1 MNNNNNNNNYNNNN
15 NIIFTEK
22 NENKIN
28 SFLRNDNSI
37 GVMNEMADFSMSMII
52 DKKKKDNNE
61 EYRLTTPAGIKRGV
75 WQKDENAPVCTKC
88 FTPFKDGYYV
98 NFFPSGRHHCRFCGL
113 IFCDNCSVDKR
124 DVIPNDLIVKE
135 DFVRRARSNYEV
147 IRDLFSIGRNIERQR
162 TCEACH
168 KLILEYNKIREE
180 VMFFTA
186 CEFDVL
192 QYEKIRLMCRKYFY
206 ASNVMLGFFRQI
218 QYKMPY
224 QHCNAIEVRLL
235 WINFKYMSG
244 HSKYL
249 VQLLRVCNNNQEV
262 QRVKQLLETNRY
274 KRTISCRTMLCTHK
288 CTERFHHSDII
299 NIIMHYIERCKQ
311 IEKYQERD
319 QISDLSNL
327 ADFALE
333 NFECTDKILKLY
345 IPLLINVCQ
354 YDTVHHKVRNFLL
367 QRFVCNSEM
376 LAILYF
382 EVLYYVKCGMSID
395 YYIDLMGIISQCTDA
410 TPKILQRILGLAKDE
425 EDNSNDYDCQTRAIS
440 SNILGSTVTTINYTI
455 VPRYSRDQVEN
466 SVNTVKDLEM
476 RLGEMID
483 PLDTKTCIKTM
494 FFSKTETYT
503 SKTKPVKIPYLT
515 YKGQYKAMMFKREG
529 VRQDQIAI
537 YITRYIEQILGDAGY
552 HINFVTYEVLP
563 ISKDCGFI
571 EIASESS
578 TVENISREYGDILNY
593 LTSNNREQKYDET
606 RDAFIKSVAAFCII
620 SYCLGV
626 GDRHLGNLM
635 INKKGHLFNIDFG
648 YIFGKDPSTRF
659 TMSGI
664 RLTADMIKVIGNRD
678 SENYKL
684 FEKFCV
690 TLFRICRRE
699 VVIIW
704 RMLSMLTNVPDINVT
719 QEEIDN
725 FINERYYPGDSDEE
739 AIKNFLFLMRTSET
753 FSQKMADYAH
763 TISGSGSKVVSGVV
777 TGIASGTTNVK
788 DTVFNSINYLGD
800 KMSSFWS
807 SSN

>member
-1 MNNNNNNNNYNNNN
+1 
-15 NIIFTEK
+15 
-22 NENKIN
+22 
-28 SFLRNDNSI
+28 
-37 GVMNEMADFSMSMII
+37 
-52 DKKKKDNNE
+52 
-61 EYRLTTPAGIKRGV
+61 
-75 WQKDENAPVCTKC
+75 
-88 FTPFKDGYYV
+88 
-98 NFFPSGRHHCRFCGL
+98 
-113 IFCDNCSVDKR
+113 
-124 DVIPNDLIVKE
+124 
-135 DFVRRARSNYEV
+135 
-147 IRDLFSIGRNIERQR
+147 
-162 TCEACH
+162 
-168 KLILEYNKIREE
+168 
-180 VMFFTA
+180 
-186 CEFDVL
+186 
-192 QYEKIRLMCRKYFY
+192 
-206 ASNVMLGFFRQI
+206 
-218 QYKMPY
+218 
-224 QHCNAIEVRLL
+224 
-235 WINFKYMSG
+235 
-244 HSKYL
+244 
-249 VQLLRVCNNNQEV
+249 
-262 QRVKQLLETNRY
+262 
-274 KRTISCRTMLCTHK
+274 
-288 CTERFHHSDII
+288 
-299 NIIMHYIERCKQ
+299 
-311 IEKYQERD
+311 
-319 QISDLSNL
+319 
-327 ADFALE
+327 
-333 NFECTDKILKLY
+333 
-345 IPLLINVCQ
+345 
-354 YDTVHHKVRNFLL
+354 
-367 QRFVCNSEM
+367 
-376 LAILYF
+376 
-382 EVLYYVKCGMSID
+382 
-395 YYIDLMGIISQCTDA
+395 
-410 TPKILQRILGLAKDE
+410 
-425 EDNSNDYDCQTRAIS
+425 
-440 SNILGSTVTTINYTI
+440 
-455 VPRYSRDQVEN
+455 
-466 SVNTVKDLEM
+466 M

-494 FFSKTETYT
+494 FFSKTETYS

-515 YKGQYKAMMFKREG
+515 YKGQHKAMMFKREG

-537 YITRYIEQILGDAGY
+537 YITRYIEQILSDAGY

-593 LTSNNREQKYDET
+593 LTTNNREQKYDET

-664 RLTADMIKVIGNRD
+664 RLTDDMIKVIGNRD

-690 TLFRICRRE
+690 NLFRICRRE

-788 DTVFNSINYLGD
+788 DTVFSSINYLGD